1 MTTIPFTDPDVADA
15 PGAFGPIV
23 AATDGTESS
32 AAALAAARLIAGHT
46 GADVEVLS
54 ALEPMPLFAAPT
66 ADALPIAYP
75 DMDASRLEELRDV
88 VRRQAAAA
96 SRGRSWTAEVRLGD
110 PATVIAERA
119 RARHAGLLVTGLGHH
134 SVLQRM
140 LGTETVVRVAHAA
153 TTPLLAAAPTMD
165 RLPRRALVAVD
176 LDPPGAQ
183 TVPSRAVLSLLSAA
197 ETVYCLHVQPH
208 AEQPEHARAEWDRAY
223 AELARQALERVREAL
238 LLPPRAEVQLIT
250 LTGHTARAILDFAA
264 EMNVELI
271 VAGRRRR
278 GALRR
283 AFAGSTTTR
292 LLRGAT
298 CSVLVIPDPAP
309 EAQAAADARRQA
321 RTDTVR
327 EPEWWPVRLR
337 EFSRLNAGR
346 LASLE
351 VNDAELGAQTVAT
364 AHPFLSADYD
374 RADGRVE
381 IVLGGDRAGA
391 PHLSH
396 GVPDALS
403 LDFLE
408 GPDGSDRALRIGR
421 TVGQTLLTFH
431 DREPAEPA

>member
-1 MTTIPFTDPDVADA
+1 MSTMSIATPGVAGA
-15 PGAFGPIV
+15 PSALGPIV

-46 GADVEVLS
+46 GSDVEVLS
-54 ALEPMPLFAAPT
+54 VLEPMPLFAAPT
-66 ADALPIAYP
+66 ADALPVAYP
-75 DMDASRLEELRDV
+75 DVDASRLDELRDL
-88 VRRQAAAA
+88 VRRQADAA
-96 SRGRSWTAEVRLGD
+96 SRGRSWSTEARLGD

-119 RARHAGLLVTGLGHH
+119 RERHAGLVVAGIGHH

-140 LGTETVVRVAHAA
+140 LGAETVVRLAHAA
-153 TTPLLAAAPTMD
+153 TTPLLAVAPTMD

-183 TVPSRAVLSLLSAA
+183 TAPSRAALSLLSAA
-197 ETVYCLHVQPH
+197 ETVYCIHVQPH
-208 AEQPEHARAEWDRAY
+208 ADRAEHARAEWDRAY
-223 AELARQALERVREAL
+223 AELAHQALERVRESL
-238 LLPPRAEVQLIT
+238 LLPPRTEVRLIT
-250 LTGHTARAILDFAA
+250 LTGHTARAILEFAA
-264 EMNVELI
+264 AAKVELI
-271 VAGRRRR
+271 VVGRRRR

-346 LASLE
+346 LAALE
-351 VNDAELGAQTVAT
+351 VDDAELGAQTVAS
-364 AHPFLSADYD
+364 AHPFLGADYD

-381 IVLGGDRAGA
+381 IVLGSDRPGA

-396 GVPDALS
+396 SVPDALS

-408 GPDGSDRALRIGR
+408 NPDGSDRALRIAGNG
-421 TVGQTLLTFH
+421 GQTLLTFR
-431 DREPAEPA
+431 D